1 MEKKWNWQKAR
12 IEIKPGEN
20 QYIDKLVNSFEKSE
34 NKYGFSNTRKVI
46 KILFYAVLCYLI
58 GDLILNLIT
67 LIVWIWIAK
76 RRTVSY

>member
-20 QYIDKLVNSFEKSE
+20 QYIDKLVSSFEKLE
-34 NKYGFSNTRKVI
+34 AKYGFAQTRKAL

-67 LIVWIWIAK
+67 LLV
-76 RRTVSY
+76 

>member
-67 LIVWIWIAK
+67 LIV
-76 RRTVSY
+76 